1 MPTAA
6 AQAAQARYPLTQG
19 VNPWLV
25 TLSVML
31 PTFMEVLD
39 TAIASVALPYIAGS
53 LSASNSEATWVL
65 TSYLVANAVILPASN
80 WFARRFGR
88 KRFLLT
94 CVIIFT
100 VASFFCGAAPSLGI
114 ILLARVMQG
123 AGGGALQPLSQSIL
137 LESFPI
143 QKRSMAMA
151 AYGLG
156 IVVAPVLGP
165 TLGGWLTDTFSWR
178 YAFYINIPIGIL
190 AVIMITR
197 FVHDPPYI
205 KNAKVSPFDNI
216 GFGLLIVWTGCL
228 QVVLDKGQEDDWFG
242 AVWVR
247 WAVAA
252 LILAFV
258 GWIWRSWTNP
268 KGLVD
273 LHILKDRNFRTGCFM
288 IALLG
293 MCIYITIAILPL
305 YYQEVLGYTAFT
317 AGLVVGPRGIG
328 SFIGSPIVGF
338 LGSRVDPRKLLCA
351 GFLGF
356 AVCSYIFGTVN
367 LSIGPYTLLI
377 PILLTG
383 FALSFVFV
391 PLATM
396 STSTISRNDMGN
408 ATGLFNMLRNIGGSI
423 GIAMASTALIR
434 RAALHQT
441 EIGAHIT
448 TSTMVFQQRS
458 SALAYYL
465 GHHVGPAQARAG
477 AGGMLYGLMIQQSAL
492 MAYVDVFRW
501 TALLAFF
508 CACATWLFKKPPK
521 NAAPPPRRPLR
532 LRSSSKSTAVIP
544 IPSRIVI
551 LERVSHDGRV
561 EGLAVAF
568 AVPFFPPHR
577 PRLRT

>member
-1 MPTAA
+1 MTTAA
-6 AQAAQARYPLTQG
+6 AHARYPLTQG

-94 CVIIFT
+94 CVILFT
-100 VASFFCGAAPSLGI
+100 VASFFCGAAPSLAV
-114 ILLARVMQG
+114 ILVARILQG

-143 QKRSMAMA
+143 EKRSMSMA

-165 TLGGWLTDTFSWR
+165 TLGGWLTDTWSWR
-178 YAFYINIPIGIL
+178 YAFYINIPVGIL
-190 AVIMITR
+190 AVFMISR

-205 KNAKVSPFDNI
+205 KNAKVGAFDNI
-216 GFGLLIVWTGCL
+216 GFGLLVVWTGCL
-228 QVVLDKGQEDDWFG
+228 QIVLDKGQEDDWFS

-252 LILAFV
+252 LVVALI
-258 GWIWRSWTNP
+258 GWIWHSWAHP

-305 YYQEVLGYTAFT
+305 YYQEILGYTAFT

-328 SFIGSPIVGF
+328 SFIGSPMVGF
-338 LGSRVDPRKLLCA
+338 LGSRIDNRKLLCA

-356 AVCSYIFGTVN
+356 AVCSFIFGTVN

-377 PILLTG
+377 PITLTG

-396 STSTISRNDMGN
+396 ATRTIPRQEMGN
-408 ATGLFNMLRNIGGSI
+408 ATGLFNMLRNIGGSV
-423 GIAMASTALIR
+423 GIAMATTAIIR
-434 RAALHQT
+434 RADLHQT
-441 EIGAHIT
+441 HLSANLPPSSAVLQQK
-448 TSTMVFQQRS
+448 STMI
-458 SALAYYL
+458 AHYL
-465 GHHVGPAQARAG
+465 GHQIGPASARPGSFGIIYRLMEQQAA
-477 AGGMLYGLMIQQSAL
+477 ML
-492 MAYVDVFRW
+492 AYVDVFRW
-501 TALLAFF
+501 TAVLALI
-508 CACATWLFKKPPK
+508 CACAAWLFKKP
-521 NAAPPPRRPLR
+521 AEHVTPP
-532 LRSSSKSTAVIP
+532 
-544 IPSRIVI
+544 
-551 LERVSHDGRV
+551 
-561 EGLAVAF
+561 EGM
-568 AVPFFPPHR
+568 H
-577 PRLRT
+577 

>member
-1 MPTAA
+1 MPTA
-6 AQAAQARYPLTQG
+6 AAQARYPLTQG

-25 TLSVML
+25 TVSVML

-88 KRFLLT
+88 KRFLLI
-94 CVIIFT
+94 CVTIFT

-137 LESFPI
+137 LESFPVA
-143 QKRSMAMA
+143 KRSMAMA

-178 YAFYINIPIGIL
+178 YAFYINIPVGIL
-190 AVIMITR
+190 AVFMISR

-205 KNAKVSPFDNI
+205 KNAKVGPFDNL
-216 GFGLLIVWTGCL
+216 GFGLLIVWTGAL
-228 QVVLDKGQEDDWFG
+228 QIVLDKGQEDDWFG
-242 AVWVR
+242 AIWVR

-252 LILAFV
+252 LILAFI

-288 IALLG
+288 IAMLG

-328 SFIGSPIVGF
+328 SFVGSPLIGF
-338 LGSRVDPRKLLCA
+338 LGSRIDPRKLLCA

-356 AVCSYIFGTVN
+356 AVCSFIFGTVN
-367 LSIGPYTLLI
+367 LGIGPYTLLI
-377 PILLTG
+377 PILLNG

-396 STSTISRNDMGN
+396 STSTISRDAMGN

-423 GIAMASTALIR
+423 GIAMATTALIR

-441 EIGAHIT
+441 EIGANLT
-448 TSTMVFQQRS
+448 PSTMALQQK
-458 SALAYYL
+458 SAAIAMYL
-465 GHHVGPAQARAG
+465 GHRIGPAQARPG
-477 AGGMLYGLMIQQSAL
+477 AFGLMYGLLQQQSAL

-501 TALLAFF
+501 TAVLALI
-508 CACATWLFKKPPK
+508 CAAATWLFKKPAK
-521 NAAPPPRRPLR
+521 HAAPPPG
-532 LRSSSKSTAVIP
+532 A
-544 IPSRIVI
+544 
-551 LERVSHDGRV
+551 H
-561 EGLAVAF
+561 
-568 AVPFFPPHR
+568 
-577 PRLRT
+577 

>member
-1 MPTAA
+1 MSSAA
-6 AQAAQARYPLTQG
+6 LQPGRTSAEAAVSPAFQRYPLTQG

-25 TLSVML
+25 TASVML

-88 KRFLLT
+88 KNFLLF
-94 CVIIFT
+94 CVIVFT
-100 VASFFCGAAPSLGI
+100 VASFFCGAAPSLAV
-114 ILLARVMQG
+114 ILLARVLQG

-137 LESFPI
+137 LESFPVH
-143 QKRSMAMA
+143 KRSQAMA

-178 YAFYINIPIGIL
+178 YAFYINIPVGIL
-190 AVIMITR
+190 AVFMISR

-205 KNAKVSPFDNI
+205 KHARVGAFDNL
-216 GFGLLIVWTGCL
+216 GFGLLIVWAGCL

-242 AVWVR
+242 AIWVR

-252 LILAFV
+252 LIVGFV
-258 GWIWRSWTNP
+258 GWVWRSWTNP
-268 KGLVD
+268 KGIVD
-273 LHILKDRNFRTGCFM
+273 LHVLKDRNFRTGCFL
-288 IALLG
+288 ISLLG

-305 YYQEVLGYTAFT
+305 YYQEILGYTAFT

-328 SFIGSPIVGF
+328 SFVGSPLIGY
-338 LGSRVDPRKLLCA
+338 LGSRIDPRKLLTA
-351 GFLGF
+351 GFVGF
-356 AVCSYIFGTVN
+356 GICSMIFGMVN
-367 LSIGPYTLLI
+367 LDIGPTTLLV
-377 PILLTG
+377 PILFTG

-391 PLATM
+391 PLATL
-396 STSTISRNDMGN
+396 STSTIPREEMGN

-434 RAALHQT
+434 RSAFYQT
-441 EIGAHIT
+441 EIGAHLSPSDPVLQHKAT
-448 TSTMVFQQRS
+448 QMGGY
-458 SALAYYL
+458 LARQL
-465 GHHVGPAQARAG
+465 GAG
-477 AGGMLYGLMIQQSAL
+477 AARPGAFGLMYGQLLQQAAL
-492 MAYVDVFRW
+492 RSYVDVFRW

-508 CACATWLFKKPPK
+508 CAGAVWLFKKPAK
-521 NAAPPPRRPLR
+521 HVAPPPG
-532 LRSSSKSTAVIP
+532 A
-544 IPSRIVI
+544 
-551 LERVSHDGRV
+551 H
-561 EGLAVAF
+561 
-568 AVPFFPPHR
+568 
-577 PRLRT
+577 

>member
-1 MPTAA
+1 MTTAA
-6 AQAAQARYPLTQG
+6 AHARYPLTLG

-88 KRFLLT
+88 KRFLLI
-94 CVIIFT
+94 CVILFT
-100 VASFFCGAAPSLGI
+100 VASFFCGAAPSLAV
-114 ILLARVMQG
+114 ILLARVLQG

-143 QKRSMAMA
+143 EKRSMSMA

-165 TLGGWLTDTFSWR
+165 TLGGWLTDTWSWR
-178 YAFYINIPIGIL
+178 YAFYINIPVGIL
-190 AVIMITR
+190 AVVMISR

-205 KNAKVSPFDNI
+205 KNAKVSAFDNI
-216 GFGLLIVWTGCL
+216 GFGLLVVWTGCL

-252 LILAFV
+252 LVVAFLL
-258 GWIWRSWTNP
+258 WIWHSWTHP

-273 LHILKDRNFRTGCFM
+273 LHVLKDRNFRTGCLL
-288 IALLG
+288 ITLLG

-305 YYQEVLGYTAFT
+305 YYQEILGYTAFT

-328 SFIGSPIVGF
+328 SFIGSPVVGF
-338 LGSRVDPRKLLCA
+338 LGSRIDNRKLLCG

-356 AVCSYIFGTVN
+356 AVCSYIFGRVD
-367 LSIGPYTLLI
+367 LSIGPFTLLL
-377 PILLTG
+377 PITLTG

-396 STSTISRNDMGN
+396 TTRTIPNHEMGN
-408 ATGLFNMLRNIGGSI
+408 ATGLFNMLRNIGGSV
-423 GIAMASTALIR
+423 GIAMATTAIIR
-434 RAALHQT
+434 RADLHQT
-441 EIGAHIT
+441 DLSASLT
-448 TSTMVFQQRS
+448 PS
-458 SALAYYL
+458 SAVLQQKSAMMAAYL
-465 GHHVGPAQARAG
+465 GHHIGPAAARPG
-477 AGGMLYGLMIQQSAL
+477 SYGLLYGMLQRQAAML
-492 MAYVDVFRW
+492 AYIDVFRW
-501 TALLAFF
+501 TAVLALI
-508 CACATWLFKKPPK
+508 CACAAWLFKKPAK
-521 NAAPPPRRPLR
+521 HVTPP
-532 LRSSSKSTAVIP
+532 AGA
-544 IPSRIVI
+544 
-551 LERVSHDGRV
+551 H
-561 EGLAVAF
+561 
-568 AVPFFPPHR
+568 
-577 PRLRT
+577 

>member
-1 MPTAA
+1 MTPVAVPATPAATHKPTALE
-6 AQAAQARYPLTQG
+6 RYPLTQG

-25 TLSVML
+25 TCSVML

-94 CVIIFT
+94 CVVLFT
-100 VASFFCGAAPSLGI
+100 IASFFCGAAPSLSV
-114 ILLARVMQG
+114 ILLARILQG

-137 LESFPI
+137 LESFPPE
-143 QKRSMAMA
+143 QRSMSMA

-165 TLGGWLTDTFSWR
+165 TLGGWLTDSWSWR
-178 YAFYINIPIGIL
+178 YAFYINIPVGIL
-190 AVIMITR
+190 AVIMISR

-205 KNAKVSPFDNI
+205 KHAKVGAFDNI
-216 GFGLLIVWTGCL
+216 GFGLLCVWTGCL

-242 AVWVR
+242 AIWVR

-252 LILAFV
+252 LVIALV
-258 GWIWRSWTNP
+258 LWIWRSWTHP

-273 LHILKDRNFRTGCFM
+273 LHILKNRNFRTGCFL

-328 SFIGSPIVGF
+328 SFIGSPVIGV
-338 LGSRVDPRKLLCA
+338 LGSRIDNRKLLSA
-351 GFLGF
+351 GFIGF
-356 AVCSYIFGTVN
+356 GVCAYIFGSVN
-367 LSIGPYTLLI
+367 LEIGPFTLLA

-391 PLATM
+391 PLATTT
-396 STSTISRNDMGN
+396 TSTIPREEMGN
-408 ATGLFNMLRNIGGSI
+408 ATGLFNMLRNIGGSV
-423 GIAMASTALIR
+423 GIAMATTALIR
-434 RAALHQT
+434 RAALHQN
-441 EIGAHIT
+441 EIGANLDP
-448 TSTMVFQQRS
+448 SNFVLQQRS
-458 SALAYYL
+458 AAIAGYL
-465 GHHVGPAQARAG
+465 GHHFGRAQGRPG
-477 AGGMLYGLMIQQSAL
+477 SMGLVYGLMEQQSAL
-492 MAYVDVFRW
+492 LAYVDVFRW

-508 CACATWLFKKPPK
+508 CAGAVWLFGKPPK
-521 NAAPPPRRPLR
+521 HAAPPPG
-532 LRSSSKSTAVIP
+532 A
-544 IPSRIVI
+544 
-551 LERVSHDGRV
+551 H
-561 EGLAVAF
+561 
-568 AVPFFPPHR
+568 
-577 PRLRT
+577 

>member
-6 AQAAQARYPLTQG
+6 APARYPLTQG

-25 TLSVML
+25 TVSVML

-94 CVIIFT
+94 CVILFT
-100 VASFFCGAAPSLGI
+100 IASFFCGAAPSLAV
-114 ILLARVMQG
+114 ILVARILQG

-143 QKRSMAMA
+143 EKRSMSMA

-156 IVVAPVLGP
+156 IVMSPVLGP
-165 TLGGWLTDTFSWR
+165 TLGGWLTDTWSWR
-178 YAFYINIPIGIL
+178 YAFYINIPVGIL
-190 AVIMITR
+190 AVIMISR

-205 KNAKVSPFDNI
+205 KNAKVGAFDNI
-216 GFGLLIVWTGCL
+216 GFGLLAVWTGCL
-228 QVVLDKGQEDDWFG
+228 QIVLDKGQEDDWFG
-242 AVWVR
+242 AVWAR

-252 LILAFV
+252 LVVALV
-258 GWIWRSWTNP
+258 GWIWHSWTHP

-328 SFIGSPIVGF
+328 SFIGSPIIGF
-338 LGSRVDPRKLLCA
+338 LGSRIDNRKLLSA
-351 GFLGF
+351 GFVAFGLC
-356 AVCSYIFGTVN
+356 ALIFGTVN

-396 STSTISRNDMGN
+396 STSTLTRDEMGN
-408 ATGLFNMLRNIGGSI
+408 PTGLFNMLRIFGVSLGTAI
-423 GIAMASTALIR
+423 STPAPNPR
-434 RAALHQT
+434 PALH
-441 EIGAHIT
+441 
-448 TSTMVFQQRS
+448 
-458 SALAYYL
+458 
-465 GHHVGPAQARAG
+465 
-477 AGGMLYGLMIQQSAL
+477 
-492 MAYVDVFRW
+492 
-501 TALLAFF
+501 
-508 CACATWLFKKPPK
+508 
-521 NAAPPPRRPLR
+521 
-532 LRSSSKSTAVIP
+532 
-544 IPSRIVI
+544 
-551 LERVSHDGRV
+551 
-561 EGLAVAF
+561 
-568 AVPFFPPHR
+568 
-577 PRLRT
+577 

>member
-1 MPTAA
+1 MTTAA
-6 AQAAQARYPLTQG
+6 ANARYPLTQG

-25 TLSVML
+25 TVSVML

-94 CVIIFT
+94 CVILFT
-100 VASFFCGAAPSLGI
+100 IASFFCGAAPSLAV
-114 ILLARVMQG
+114 ILVARILQG

-143 QKRSMAMA
+143 EKRSMSMA

-165 TLGGWLTDTFSWR
+165 TLGGWLTDTWSWR
-178 YAFYINIPIGIL
+178 YAFYINIPVGIL
-190 AVIMITR
+190 AVIMISR

-205 KNAKVSPFDNI
+205 KNAKVGAFDNI
-216 GFGLLIVWTGCL
+216 GFGLLVVWTGCL
-228 QVVLDKGQEDDWFG
+228 QIVLDKGQEDDWFG
-242 AVWVR
+242 AIWVR

-252 LILAFV
+252 LVV
-258 GWIWRSWTNP
+258 GFIGWVWHSWAHP

-273 LHILKDRNFRTGCFM
+273 LHILKDRNFRTGCIM
-288 IALLG
+288 IAMLG

-305 YYQEVLGYTAFT
+305 YYQEILGYTAFS

-328 SFIGSPIVGF
+328 SFIGSPVVGF
-338 LGSRVDPRKLLCA
+338 LGSRIDNRKLLCA

-356 AVCSYIFGTVN
+356 AVCSFIFGTVN

-377 PILLTG
+377 PIMITG

-396 STSTISRNDMGN
+396 ATRTIPPHEMGN

-423 GIAMASTALIR
+423 GIAMATTAIIR
-434 RAALHQT
+434 RADLHQN
-441 EIGAHIT
+441 ELSA
-448 TSTMVFQQRS
+448 SLPQSSAVLQQRS
-458 SALAYYL
+458 AIIAQYL
-465 GHHVGPAQARAG
+465 GHRIGPGAARPGSFGLIYRLMEQQA
-477 AGGMLYGLMIQQSAL
+477 AL
-492 MAYVDVFRW
+492 LAYVDVFRW
-501 TALLAFF
+501 TAVLALI
-508 CACATWLFKKPPK
+508 CACAAWLFKKPPK
-521 NAAPPPRRPLR
+521 HVTPPPG
-532 LRSSSKSTAVIP
+532 A
-544 IPSRIVI
+544 
-551 LERVSHDGRV
+551 H
-561 EGLAVAF
+561 
-568 AVPFFPPHR
+568 
-577 PRLRT
+577 

>member
-1 MPTAA
+1 MTTA
-6 AQAAQARYPLTQG
+6 AAQARYPLTQG

-25 TLSVML
+25 TVSVML

-94 CVIIFT
+94 CVILFT
-100 VASFFCGAAPSLGI
+100 IASFFCGAAPSLAV
-114 ILLARVMQG
+114 ILLARVLQG
-123 AGGGALQPLSQSIL
+123 AGGGAMQPLSQSIL
-137 LESFPI
+137 LESFPPE
-143 QKRSMAMA
+143 KRSMSMA

-178 YAFYINIPIGIL
+178 YAFYINIPVGIL
-190 AVIMITR
+190 AVILISR
-197 FVHDPPYI
+197 FVHDPPHI
-205 KNAKVSPFDNI
+205 KNAKVGRFDNL
-216 GFGLLIVWTGCL
+216 GFGLLIVWSGCL

-242 AVWVR
+242 ALWVR

-252 LILAFV
+252 LVVAAV
-258 GWIWRSWTNP
+258 GWVWRSWTNP

-273 LHILKDRNFRTGCFM
+273 LHILKDRNFRTGCFL

-305 YYQEVLGYTAFT
+305 YYQEVLGYTAFA

-328 SFIGSPIVGF
+328 SFIGSPVIGI
-338 LGSRVDPRKLLCA
+338 LGSRIDNRKLLCT
-351 GFLGF
+351 GFIGF
-356 AVCSYIFGTVN
+356 GVCALMFGTVN
-367 LSIGPYTLLI
+367 LDIGPYTLLI
-377 PILLTG
+377 PITLTG

-396 STSTISRNDMGN
+396 STSTIRREEMGN

-423 GIAMASTALIR
+423 GIAVATTALIR

-441 EIGAHIT
+441 EIGAHLGP
-448 TSTMVFQQRS
+448 SNAVLQQK
-458 SALAYYL
+458 SAAIAGYI
-465 GHHVGPAQARAG
+465 GHRLGPAAG
-477 AGGMLYGLMIQQSAL
+477 RPGSFGLIYGLMEQQAVL
-492 MAYVDVFRW
+492 KAYVDVFRW

-508 CACATWLFKKPPK
+508 CAGAVWLFKKPIKPV
-521 NAAPPPRRPLR
+521 APPPG
-532 LRSSSKSTAVIP
+532 V
-544 IPSRIVI
+544 
-551 LERVSHDGRV
+551 H
-561 EGLAVAF
+561 
-568 AVPFFPPHR
+568 
-577 PRLRT
+577 